1 MIKDLKLVED
11 RVDYSTPVCIIGA
24 GTVGIFLSQQLRK
37 QGIRVVLLEAGD
49 IVARKPDELD
59 QRCVQHGIRYRGADL
74 GRSFGLGGTSV
85 LWGGQMLPLTP
96 SDMAAR
102 PAVEVNAWPMDYAE
116 LVPHIP
122 VVK

>member
-1 MIKDLKLVED
+1 M
-11 RVDYSTPVCIIGA
+11 PVCIIGA

-37 QGIRVVLLEAGD
+37 QGIRVMVLEAGD
-49 IVARKPDELD
+49 TLARRPDALD
-59 QRCVQHGIRYRGADL
+59 QHCVQRGIRYRGADL

-102 PAVEVNAWPMDYAE
+102 PAVEIDAWPVDYAE
-116 LVPHIP
+116 LAPHLT
-122 VVK
+122 VVKQALGLPMPDDPWG